1 MGLGRIGKQLIMEQH
16 DLMQES
22 ASSSGLAALDQLENR
37 LQGAI
42 EQFQGSRKR
51 QLDAERDATEAKGLL
66 SEKDDEIER
75 LAREVGQL
83 RGERD
88 QVRKRIETLLSQVE
102 ALDAS
107 AS

>member
-1 MGLGRIGKQLIMEQH
+1 MGLSRIGKQLTMEQN
-16 DLMQES
+16 DFVQDS

-66 SEKDDEIER
+66 SKKDDEIER
-75 LAREVGQL
+75 LTREVEEL

-107 AS
+107 GS